1 MSVESGQVPE
11 RVIENLASMETV
23 APAAPPT
30 VGEMLRGE
38 RERQGLAISDVA
50 NRLKYAP
57 RQIEAIEA
65 DNFNALPGLTFVRG
79 FARGYARL
87 LGIDPA
93 GLIAALAR
101 AANQDGGP
109 TTVQLQSIS
118 ASRAPLPEASTS
130 HSSAWPWVFAI
141 ILVVAIVGGY
151 SVYHWQA
158 PASVARK
165 LDTGTTTPPAGTILP
180 VSPVAIADGA
190 APATSSGVATGQTP
204 SGGPGAGGPG
214 TRATPAG
221 GVAGTP
227 VAAATNQGKIKLV
240 FKGESWTE
248 IREAGGRVVFSR
260 NNGANTEQTV
270 EGEPPFELVVG
281 NAREVR
287 VFYRDAEVDLVPHIK
302 VSVARFEL
310 K

>member
-11 RVIENLASMETV
+11 GVIENLASMETV

-93 GLIAALAR
+93 GLIAALER

-158 PASVARK
+158 PASVVRK

-204 SGGPGAGGPG
+204 SEGPGAGGPG

-227 VAAATNQGKIKLV
+227 VAATTTKARSNWYSRVNHGPKSARPAVVWCFREIMAPTRSKRWKANRRLSLWSATPVKSGFSIATQRSTLCPISR
-240 FKGESWTE
+240 FRS
-248 IREAGGRVVFSR
+248 RVLS
-260 NNGANTEQTV
+260 
-270 EGEPPFELVVG
+270 
-281 NAREVR
+281 
-287 VFYRDAEVDLVPHIK
+287 
-302 VSVARFEL
+302 
-310 K
+310 